1 MASRSSRPVFSR
13 TDPASNTGEAS
24 RISSA
29 GSLERPRVG
38 VTGVDQLEGGAL
50 ESFGR
55 AASGFLMFSPS
66 AATPRSPGRT
76 KRRADRRSVVLPA
89 VVRLA
94 LVAAR
99 RFLQR
104 ARRSIRPSPGCV
116 FQNCAV
122 HSSRRCLRRWVCG
135 QAPAPR
141 RPLSLSAIGRTR
153 LPVGVVGSVSKGW
166 PNRPRPQGVLRSW

>member
-13 TDPASNTGEAS
+13 TDPASNAGEAS

-66 AATPRSPGRT
+66 AATPTSPGRT

-104 ARRSIRPSPGCV
+104 ARRSIRPYPRVRLSKLRCPQQSSVPEKMGLRPGTGTS
-116 FQNCAV
+116 A
-122 HSSRRCLRRWVCG
+122 
-135 QAPAPR
+135 AA
-141 RPLSLSAIGRTR
+141 LSLSLPLGAHGCQWAWSVRFLKVGRTG
-153 LPVGVVGSVSKGW
+153 LAPKVS
-166 PNRPRPQGVLRSW
+166 